1 MSQLV
6 AYWLADELVTRELP
20 DASDAVMPGIAWGEF
35 SNLFT
40 PAYWVSQ
47 LWMAGLENQ
56 ETSPYQA
63 QGSLAE
69 ELTFCMLGGFGI
81 TAELATAAFHTCKA
95 TGLLN
100 QLNVSAKDW
109 TEVLREPMALD
120 GKMVKYRYPNQKA
133 IYLAEAMDFLR
144 RGAADVSS
152 GRALRDSL
160 LTIRGVGPKTAGW
173 VARNFLDSD
182 DVAILDIHIIRAGQL
197 CDLYTPQQ
205 KVEREYFEMEA
216 RYIEFC
222 HGLSVRPA
230 VIDCLIWD
238 QMRTLGDVP
247 LDALRHKAGTNL
259 NLADPMRRGLQYS
272 LAL

>member
-6 AYWLADELVTRELP
+6 TYWIADEVVTRELP
-20 DASDAVMPGIAWGEF
+20 DAGEAVMPGVTWGDF

-47 LWMAGLENQ
+47 LWMAGLDFQ
-56 ETSPYQA
+56 KTSPYQA

-69 ELTFCMLGGFGI
+69 EITFCMLGGFGI
-81 TAELATAAFHTCKA
+81 TAELATGAFDACKA
-95 TGLLN
+95 AGLIDQHN
-100 QLNVSAKDW
+100 ASSTDW
-109 TEVLREPMALD
+109 TEVLREPIAVE
-120 GKMVKYRYPNQKA
+120 GRTVKYRYPNQKA
-133 IYLAEAMDFLR
+133 IYLAEAMAFLQQ
-144 RGAADVSS
+144 GSPDLSS
-152 GRALRDSL
+152 GQGLRNSL
-160 LTIRGVGPKTAGW
+160 LKIRGVGPKTAGW
-173 VARNFLDSD
+173 VARNFLDAD
-182 DVAILDIHIIRAGQL
+182 DVAILDIHLIRACQL

-222 HGLSVRPA
+222 QALSVRPA

-238 QMRTLGDVP
+238 QMRVLGNVP
-247 LDALRHKAGTNL
+247 LDALRYKAAKNVDFSPHK
-259 NLADPMRRGLQYS
+259 RRNLQYS